1 MSGPEREVSHGDAYK
16 HQHSWSENGRS
27 SVPIRDN
34 GKMQLLTRA
43 KRRWDS
49 SDPERAPPPLPFP
62 PGANSPT
69 TRGNT
74 SAGIAAA
81 AKRIV
86 EASRE
91 SAPLSSYTSNVTPQG
106 SPERSLVK
114 GAHHKRMQS
123 LQTTSVKDLRSY
135 LDSNRSPERSPERP
149 TSRGGLSNLSRQ
161 QSADDMSIIDHSST
175 PTPAARE
182 PMKDTPTLRPSTR
195 PPPRPLLGENTPP
208 SATMLA
214 LQTMQVPD
222 QPFND
227 ITNGPSTPSPM
238 RVNPQ
243 FDLSA
248 QLKDLLTI
256 TTSLQKEM
264 TGLNRRSKDNAID
277 LISLKE
283 ATTQRDEDIRT
294 TLRELKNHVRTTG
307 HLPAPPSSFGTNILD
322 SKPFNSPPSASKAW
336 SVPRA
341 ASAHSFL
348 DDGRLG
354 SPSPYSVE
362 GAASVAMLEK
372 IIREMV
378 TKEGQDRLQS
388 CLSELLEKSRKENT
402 DAAKKV
408 EELSEFIKE
417 KSQSQALVAMSKDG
431 PPKLELNFDSP
442 GNLKVRRETDP
453 KAPKDDE
460 VAKLLTKIKESVA
473 HTGGS
478 TNEVKGLV
486 RDLRG
491 EVLGMGRD
499 LGRKLDQVAETQLNS
514 SLDKGIE
521 DGQSQQHAEEVQ
533 RIVEEGMAQLKEHLS
548 SILQQRA
555 EQDDNAFKQL
565 AVTRSGPN
573 SEEMLSMVKHALAE
587 HSSNIVKTEPPV
599 EEVDR
604 KLDHEAILD
613 AVKEG
618 LKDFEP
624 NIELQQYGL
633 ERDEVLNVLKE
644 GLLDY
649 QANRPEPEP
658 AVATIDKGEIFEVMQ
673 EALKDFQAPMPA
685 EAMNQMTEAILN
697 NVRQALAEHQPNV
710 AAAAVDSEAI
720 HAQVVAAVK
729 EGLSAHGPAAP
740 RELEI
745 SRDDLFE
752 AVKAGM
758 DGSAIPFG
766 SFGEQVVQ
774 KMRELVENMHT
785 EFQQY
790 SAANGRDTEQ
800 VLDAV
805 KDGLESLRAQIEQYV
820 DRAQDVTGKDEIV
833 DTVKGG
839 LEQLRA
845 DVQGYVQA
853 GPGHDGGKQELLEYI
868 KAEFEHLHAAVAT
881 SEASRAIDGAS
892 KPQHTAEIVLAITE
906 GMTALKE
913 HINEKNR
920 EFEIEFPTEEIND
933 ALKEELEQLKAAVLN
948 ANAADK
954 SELIETIQ
962 DSMGALHSKLNGSE
976 LSNVSGGASEEII
989 GEMRTEFAA
998 LKETMK
1004 AIVADADRDAIVSSI
1019 KGAIDDLRTRLSAE
1033 QSDASAEAVGAL
1045 KEELEKLKETLGS
1058 SLVLG
1063 SASSSSE
1070 HSEVLA
1076 GIRGA
1081 LDEIKDTTGAR
1092 SASGDGV
1099 PAELLEAMRGEFE
1112 NLRNSIATSMV
1123 HGGSNEEVLDAIR
1136 LGLDD
1141 LRSHLEK
1148 KLDSPDRNQAQQSEM
1163 LDAINEGLESLRND
1177 VVKTL
1182 DKPLDMTVN
1191 YEILDTLK
1199 DGLAELRAGLDAL
1212 KSGGLVQPD
1221 MPKGGEIVLADPS
1234 AEAARE
1240 LSGTDVAPVPAAVE
1254 HLKAADLERV
1264 EVLLAQVQIKVEAM
1278 DAKVEELPTRDQA
1291 PAQRGGDALTREDL
1305 AALETMIKDVQDNI
1319 ITLAARE
1326 PAVVP
1331 DAAPEG
1337 VAKKEDTDAI
1347 ETLLRNTKAQIDE
1360 MVLPDPTTTVTKEQL
1375 DAVEAVIRVTQEG
1388 IDGLADRLENSTAAK
1403 ADVAVVE
1410 VLAQD
1415 VKTVLEE
1422 IKDKMSAAAEE
1433 EKPDLMTKADF
1444 DVLGVLCTEIKT
1456 KMEEM
1461 KLPNPE
1467 ELPSKADVEQLQGL
1481 IADFRESHDK
1491 LKDSYETDIAVTA
1504 KAFDDRKQEFED
1516 TVKEIAGIK
1525 EALGGVK
1532 DELISKIGDSE
1543 TGINTLGETL
1553 KGLEEKAGNAH
1564 EPVIAE
1570 VKEVL
1575 EALNREFERAHG
1587 SLEAMK
1593 VDHQQSSET
1602 ALEKQ
1607 AEYKDG
1613 LISTLTEKLDALFDG
1628 LMSKYDDAQHAA
1640 EEKVKTIE
1648 AKSASQ
1654 AELMDSTKSMA
1665 EELRLSIDTLGSTLT
1680 TFAETFPEKMDA
1692 LSEESKTV
1700 FGKVEETAVK
1710 LDETTQGLKG
1720 EHATTRDEVAKV
1732 LAAID
1737 GVQNDLGENHPRFIV
1752 TLEEVKALIG
1762 QHYEHSQKA
1771 ADTAA
1776 EHHQA
1781 VRELQEQ
1788 LKQGFEDTK
1797 ARHDTSNEDLKS
1809 AIPALL
1815 PPPAEIPAQVEVEKY
1830 DDTALHEKLDKLMG
1844 HAEAATEPTAQI
1856 ERLDQ
1861 IHEKVMA
1868 TAAEV
1873 SAFVAA
1879 QAKQITEDH
1888 ENKEKEA
1895 EEVALLLERRM
1906 VQKDEIEDD
1915 ITVLNEEKDSLRQA
1929 VEALRAEKEA
1939 LAGQKSRLQ
1948 ADVSS
1953 LETALHIRREEL
1965 HEMDSKAEAIER
1977 RMLEGVMNQSRML
1990 LLAKSTKPAAQK
2002 QKKPQGRDLRVPSN
2016 ASAMSHQ
2023 TATST
2028 VPSLAKA
2035 NHALAMKTRPG
2046 IFRNGPVPNSAER
2059 RIMSLNEISHNQ
2071 GRGAQAFSTATP
2083 SLISNSSKSLKRSQ
2097 SVKQPQRNLSWGGKR
2112 NLTQTGGGNKEN
2124 DISSVSE
2131 ESEDELA
2138 RDEELHSNA
2147 EDEDANSEATERRH
2161 SYLSGTGTSLT
2172 YGDRSYADGETPG
2185 TDDGRRTSYGASD
2198 LSYGTGSYM
2207 TGSDVSAG
2215 RDSLASSSAA
2225 GVVGVESAV
2234 GEDPRE
2240 DDSEGEEEPDAAEP
2254 LQLEAP
2260 RTPADDGISEHDHA
2274 VKTQFAPPSDSGLGT
2289 DLPTAALSA
2298 TEGDYFR
2305 SEAE

>member
-1 MSGPEREVSHGDAYK
+1 MSGPEREVSHGDAFK

-27 SVPIRDN
+27 SVP
-34 GKMQLLTRA
+34 M
-43 KRRWDS
+43 WDS

-135 LDSNRSPERSPERP
+135 LDSNRSPERLPERP

-161 QSADDMSIIDHSST
+161 QSADDVSTIDHSST

-182 PMKDTPTLRPSTR
+182 PMKDTPTLRSSTR

-214 LQTMQVPD
+214 LQMMQVPD
-222 QPFND
+222 QPFSD

-243 FDLSA
+243 YDLSA

-307 HLPAPPSSFGTNILD
+307 HLPAPPSSFGTNFLD

-336 SVPRA
+336 TVPRA

-499 LGRKLDQVAETQLNS
+499 LGRKLGQVAETQLNS

-533 RIVEEGMAQLKEHLS
+533 RIVEEGMAELKEHLS

-565 AVTRSGPN
+565 AVTRSGPD

-599 EEVDR
+599 EEIDR
-604 KLDHEAILD
+604 KLDQEAILD

-673 EALKDFQAPMPA
+673 EALKDFQAPVPA
-685 EAMNQMTEAILN
+685 EAINQMTEAILN
-697 NVRQALAEHQPNV
+697 NVRQALAEHQPIV
-710 AAAAVDSEAI
+710 AAAAVDNEAI

-752 AVKAGM
+752 AVKASM

-853 GPGHDGGKQELLEYI
+853 GPSHDGGKQEMLGYI
-868 KAEFEHLHAAVAT
+868 KAEFEHLHEAVAN
-881 SEASRAIDGAS
+881 SEASRDVDGGS
-892 KPQHTAEIVLAITE
+892 KPHHTAEIVLAITE

-948 ANAADK
+948 ANAANK

-962 DSMGALHSKLNGSE
+962 DSMGALHAKLNGSE
-976 LSNVSGGASEEII
+976 LSNLSGGASEEII
-989 GEMRTEFAA
+989 EEMRTEFAA
-998 LKETMK
+998 LKETVQ

-1019 KGAIDDLRTRLSAE
+1019 KGAIDDLRTQLSAE
-1033 QSDASAEAVGAL
+1033 QSEASAEAVGAL

-1070 HSEVLA
+1070 HGEVLT

-1081 LDEIKDTTGAR
+1081 LDEIKDTTAAR
-1092 SASGDGV
+1092 STSGDGV

-1141 LRSHLEK
+1141 LRSHVEK

-1163 LDAINEGLESLRND
+1163 LDAINEGLESLRTD

-1199 DGLAELRAGLDAL
+1199 GGLAELRAGLDAL
-1212 KSGGLVQPD
+1212 KSGGAVQPD

-1240 LSGTDVAPVPAAVE
+1240 LSGADVGAAPGPGAVE
-1254 HLKAADLERV
+1254 HLKAPDLERL

-1291 PAQRGGDALTREDL
+1291 PAQPAEDVLTKEDL
-1305 AALETMIKDVQDNI
+1305 ATLEAMIKDVQDNI

-1347 ETLLRNTKAQIDE
+1347 ETLLRNFKAQLDE
-1360 MVLPDPTTTVTKEQL
+1360 MVLPDPSTAVTKEQL

-1415 VKTVLEE
+1415 VKTALEE
-1422 IKDKMSAAAEE
+1422 IKDKMSAAAEQ

-1525 EALGGVK
+1525 EALGGFK
-1532 DELISKIGDSE
+1532 DELIGKIGDSE

-1564 EPVIAE
+1564 EPVVAE

-1607 AEYKDG
+1607 AEYKEG
-1613 LISTLTEKLDALFDG
+1613 LVSTLTEKLDALFDG

-1640 EEKVKTIE
+1640 EEKVKTME
-1648 AKSASQ
+1648 EKSASQ
-1654 AELMDSTKSMA
+1654 AELMESTKSMA

-1710 LDETTQGLKG
+1710 LDEMTGGLKG

-1797 ARHDTSNEDLKS
+1797 ARHDTSTEDLKS

-1815 PPPAEIPAQVEVEKY
+1815 PPPAEMPAPVEVEKY

-1844 HAEAATEPTAQI
+1844 HAEAAAEPTAQI

-1879 QAKQITEDH
+1879 QTRQITEDH

-1895 EEVALLLERRM
+1895 EEIALLLERRI

-1939 LAGQKSRLQ
+1939 LASQKSRLQ

-2002 QKKPQGRDLRVPSN
+2002 PKKPQGRDLRIPSN
-2016 ASAMSHQ
+2016 ASGTSHQ
-2023 TATST
+2023 TVTST
-2028 VPSLAKA
+2028 VPPLAKA

-2046 IFRNGPVPNSAER
+2046 ILRNGPVPNSAER

-2071 GRGAQAFSTATP
+2071 GRSAQAFSTATP
-2083 SLISNSSKSLKRSQ
+2083 SLVSNSSKSLKRSQ

-2112 NLTQTGGGNKEN
+2112 KFTQPSGGNKEN

-2147 EDEDANSEATERRH
+2147 EHEDANSEATERRH

-2172 YGDRSYADGETPG
+2172 YGDGSYADGETPG
-2185 TDDGRRTSYGASD
+2185 TDDGRRTSYGTSD

-2207 TGSDVSAG
+2207 TGSDVSGG

-2225 GVVGVESAV
+2225 GVVGVESAI

-2240 DDSEGEEEPDAAEP
+2240 EESEGEEDGEAAEP

-2260 RTPADDGISEHDHA
+2260 RTPADDGISERDHA